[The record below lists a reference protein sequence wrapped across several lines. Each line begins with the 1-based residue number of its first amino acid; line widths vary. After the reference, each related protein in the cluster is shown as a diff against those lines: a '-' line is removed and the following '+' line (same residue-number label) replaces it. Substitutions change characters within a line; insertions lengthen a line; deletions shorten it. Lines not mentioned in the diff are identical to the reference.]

1 VVKSLVNKG
10 DILDPPAQLQ
20 VWRKQGADRLDP
32 VRFQLIDALARRAP
46 AYTGAA
52 RQMLDARL
60 ADLLQNYA
68 SDVAKAGEAV
78 TGRGDAET
86 AGQSSLR
93 ELASLIAHQSP
104 SRQPGVMAGN
114 MPLSGASYPE
124 LAAMDYFRGTWT
136 RLSTNRQLRQSQ
148 EQVPDNAGPLNSS
161 SIVSRSLT
169 LMRELSP
176 GYLEHFLAHLDAL
189 SWMDQL
195 NTAAS
200 SKENSSRRANA
211 AKKGARGK

>member
-1 VVKSLVNKG
+1 HRMMETKSAIPRARSLRMGAAPRMRHGLNLAWQARRQHSQPQPPPLVKSLVNKG

-20 VWRKQGADRLDP
+20 AWREQGADRLDP

-124 LAAMDYFRGTWT
+124 LAAMDYFRG
-136 RLSTNRQLRQSQ
+136 
-148 EQVPDNAGPLNSS
+148 
-161 SIVSRSLT
+161 
-169 LMRELSP
+169 
-176 GYLEHFLAHLDAL
+176 
-189 SWMDQL
+189 
-195 NTAAS
+195 
-200 SKENSSRRANA
+200 
-211 AKKGARGK
+211 